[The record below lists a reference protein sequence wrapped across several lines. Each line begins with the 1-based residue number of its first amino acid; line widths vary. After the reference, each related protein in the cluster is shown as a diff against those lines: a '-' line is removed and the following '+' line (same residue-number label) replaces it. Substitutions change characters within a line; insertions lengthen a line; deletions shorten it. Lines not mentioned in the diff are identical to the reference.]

1 MRPEE
6 VRDPQLWKNLA
17 HELLQQGDIKGGVHA
32 LKLASHYGCRP
43 DIWLMLGRVQR
54 DLAGKVYKSLVA
66 DGVEPLKAGGP
77 SEQPAKLMYEA
88 VAALEIASL
97 MSNQIRDEAREER
110 TKMLTVR
117 PPPPCQAPFAF
128 SYVNRFSMER
138 LYGRAGRLTA
148 ENGGSRPGPQ
158 MIQGNAPANWE
169 RGSMKELRAYAA
181 TKHIA
186 EDDIDSAME
195 SGDPRAALVGLLQQR
210 AGCGATDCVRY
221 GREKQALE
229 LVRARPGAVKRP

>member
-148 ENGGSRPGPQ
+148 EKRRF
-158 MIQGNAPANWE
+158 PA
-169 RGSMKELRAYAA
+169 
-181 TKHIA
+181 
-186 EDDIDSAME
+186 
-195 SGDPRAALVGLLQQR
+195 RAADDPGER
-210 AGCGATDCVRY
+210 AGELGAGQHEGAASLRSNEAHRG
-221 GREKQALE
+221 GRH
-229 LVRARPGAVKRP
+229 